1 MASIFVSYR
10 RTDAAGHAG
19 RLYDQLANRFGA
31 ANIFKDLDSMEPG
44 ADFAEVI
51 EDTVARCD
59 ALIAV
64 IGSDWLSSRLEDPD
78 DWVRL
83 EIANALARKVRVVP
97 VLVEGAKMPAP
108 SELPDDISALT
119 RRHAV
124 DLSETGWNAQVAEL
138 LDRLE
143 SVLGVA
149 PSSVPLADMMEHL
162 RAATPTA
169 PSDAG
174 GEPDGWRVHVQKI
187 AKRDRELELW
197 FRDSC
202 YPITLNTRRTLL
214 HNLKVNGQLLA
225 VSVDEDDEFTPEW
238 YEKKAVMARFM
249 LRTPLGES
257 HGVVSFAAMWS
268 KVDWFAVYVD
278 GERIYG
284 DIDGKPLA
292 LDPSENLPGGDRNV

>member
-10 RTDAAGHAG
+10 RADAAGHAG

-64 IGSDWLSSRLEDPD
+64 IGSDWLSPRLEDPD

-83 EIANALARKVRVVP
+83 EIAHALARKVRVVP

-108 SELPDDISALT
+108 ADLPEDLSALS

-124 DLSETGWNAQVAEL
+124 DLSETGWHAQVSEL

-143 SVLGVA
+143 SVLPVA
-149 PSSVPLADMMEHL
+149 PSVPMSDFMENFRTALSDDPPADQGEQ
-162 RAATPTA
+162 AVE
-169 PSDAG
+169 PSS
-174 GEPDGWRVHVQKI
+174 EPDGWHVYVQSITK
-187 AKRDRELELW
+187 KDRELELC
-197 FRDSC
+197 FGENLR
-202 YPITLNTRRTLL
+202 YPVEVGARKLL
-214 HNLKVNGQLLA
+214 HKVKVDGEQLPIKMDKRGDYTLDGHPGNNIFA
-225 VSVDEDDEFTPEW
+225 P
-238 YEKKAVMARFM
+238 FM

-257 HGVVSFAAMWS
+257 HGVVSLAATFTRLIF
-268 KVDWFAVYVD
+268 VLVYVD

-284 DIDGKPLA
+284 DVDGEPLSTN
-292 LDPSENLPGGDRNV
+292 PS

>member
-64 IGSDWLSSRLEDPD
+64 IGSDWLSSRLEDPE

-83 EIANALARKVRVVP
+83 EIAHALARKVRVVP

-108 SELPDDISALT
+108 TDLPEDLSALS

-124 DLSETGWNAQVAEL
+124 DLSETGWHAQVTEL

-143 SVLGVA
+143 KLLDADNDAPAAGPVAQVRPADARPPSGDRQEEGPAGTWTVDAQWSADRVLTLEMQSGAATHVLTAQNWVRLGPGGKSLGPLVMLDGEELDYTTSVLPDFPQLAGGGTCAVSS
-149 PSSVPLADMMEHL
+149 PSRRKRPSGGSSSVSTFP
-162 RAATPTA
+162 
-169 PSDAG
+169 
-174 GEPDGWRVHVQKI
+174 
-187 AKRDRELELW
+187 
-197 FRDSC
+197 
-202 YPITLNTRRTLL
+202 
-214 HNLKVNGQLLA
+214 
-225 VSVDEDDEFTPEW
+225 
-238 YEKKAVMARFM
+238 
-249 LRTPLGES
+249 
-257 HGVVSFAAMWS
+257 
-268 KVDWFAVYVD
+268 
-278 GERIYG
+278 
-284 DIDGKPLA
+284 
-292 LDPSENLPGGDRNV
+292 

>member
-1 MASIFVSYR
+1 MALIFVSYR

-59 ALIAV
+59 AVIVV
-64 IGSDWLSSRLEDPD
+64 IGSDWVSPRLEDPD

-124 DLSETGWNAQVAEL
+124 DLSETGWHAQVAEL

-149 PSSVPLADMMEHL
+149 PSSVPLADVMENF
-162 RAATPTA
+162 RTA
-169 PSDAG
+169 LSDDPPADQG
-174 GEPDGWRVHVQKI
+174 EQAVEPRGEPDGWRVHVQRV

-197 FRDSC
+197 FRDNC
-202 YPITLNTRRTLL
+202 YPLTLHTRRTLV
-214 HNLKVNGQLLA
+214 HDLKVNGKLLA
-225 VSVDEDDEFTPEW
+225 VSVDEDDEFTPDG

-268 KVDWFAVYVD
+268 KLDWFAVYVD
-278 GERIYG
+278 GARIYG
-284 DIDGKPLA
+284 DIDGEPLA
-292 LDPSENLPGGDRNV
+292 